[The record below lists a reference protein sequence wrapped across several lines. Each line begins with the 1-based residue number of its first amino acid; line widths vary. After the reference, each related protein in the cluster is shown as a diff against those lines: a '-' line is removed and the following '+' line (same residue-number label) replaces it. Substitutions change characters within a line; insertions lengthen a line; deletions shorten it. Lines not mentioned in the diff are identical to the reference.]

1 MIGSPSLIFGVKAF
15 PKIRLIQSNERG
27 FRARLGA
34 PVTGRRVRLHGSK
47 AMNQLMSSKRET
59 KNATITMRT
68 KEAALVATLGLAVL
82 APYAGYAEQPPPPC
96 HPNLH
101 ANEDMAE
108 VRTRGDIVK
117 LPDPLKQRLVRLAD
131 RPHSQLPT
139 QAYAEAHFNTAP
151 FKPKPSQLFQY
162 YLLDT
167 TGFEPNPFTATFPG
181 VNDTAMLTATGPDC
195 RLPTIGTV
203 RVVLEP
209 KPGLPTDPNDV
220 GAFIDIFTD
229 ISGLFVINNESGW
242 YEGWMIHDLRVAP
255 VAAPV
260 PSGRPQFGT
269 ITAADAAALAAM
281 GNHNNV
287 TGNIFTVDGK
297 EVRFPSATDHFPD
310 RLSNT
315 IPIQLSMG
323 AWNTL
328 QQSDGH
334 AYWEFNYTTNW
345 IHPLYELPFTG
356 GIPGT
361 FEAGLVGALS
371 SVVPGGGPSGVTNS
385 PITYGDNP
393 NTAGVVQASGPR
405 DTDKFD
411 AEIDSQREFRQ
422 RFIPSGLANEIFLD
436 VYERVASFEPGR
448 HFPERLYDAYAA
460 EVARVGHNGVVSA
473 AEGDVDTASDG
484 FANNE
489 RLFIPATKFN
499 RFAVTREINDGL
511 LAPRFAP
518 SQRAWVLS
526 GTLVPVNPS
535 VPASEEEDSDDR

>member
-1 MIGSPSLIFGVKAF
+1 
-15 PKIRLIQSNERG
+15 
-27 FRARLGA
+27 
-34 PVTGRRVRLHGSK
+34 
-47 AMNQLMSSKRET
+47 MNQLTLSKRT
-59 KNATITMRT
+59 QKIGVTTVRT
-68 KEAALVATLGLAVL
+68 KEAALVATFGLAIL
-82 APYAGYAEQPPPPC
+82 APCSGYAEQPPPPC
-96 HPNLH
+96 HPNLR
-101 ANEDMAE
+101 ANADMAA
-108 VRTRGDIVK
+108 VKTRGDVAN
-117 LPDPLKQRLVRLAD
+117 LPDPLKERLLRLAD

-139 QAYAEAHFNTAP
+139 QAYAEAHFDKTP

-181 VNDTAMLTATGPDC
+181 FNDTAMLTATGLQC
-195 RLPTIGTV
+195 GLPTIGAV

-220 GAFIDIFTD
+220 RAFIDIFTD

-255 VAAPV
+255 VANPL
-260 PSGRPQFGT
+260 PGGRPQFGT
-269 ITAADAAALAAM
+269 ITAADASALAAM
-281 GNHNNV
+281 GDHNDV
-287 TGNIFTVDGK
+287 AGNIFTVDGK
-297 EVRFPSATDHFPD
+297 AVRFPSATDHFPD
-310 RLSNT
+310 RQSNT

-361 FEAGLVGALS
+361 FEAGQVGAFS
-371 SVVPGGGPSGVTNS
+371 SVVAGGGPLGMKNS

-393 NTAGVVQASGPR
+393 NTIGVLQATGPR
-405 DTDKFD
+405 DPDKFD
-411 AEIDSQREFRQ
+411 ADVESQREFRQ
-422 RFIPSGLANEIFLD
+422 RFIPSGLAKEIFLD
-436 VYERVASFEPGR
+436 VYERVVSFEPGIP
-448 HFPERLYDAYAA
+448 FPKRLYDAYAI
-460 EVARVGHNGVVSA
+460 EVGRVGHNGVVSA
-473 AEGDVDTASDG
+473 AEGDVDSASDG
-484 FANNE
+484 FADNT
-489 RLFIPATKFN
+489 RLFIPATQFN

-526 GTLVPVNPS
+526 GTLVSVNPS
-535 VPASEEEDSDDR
+535 VPASDDEDGDDR